1 MSQAL
6 ADLAEVAQFQ
16 GDLTVARSRYDESLA
31 LADDVEDPATQRSAR
46 AHALNGA
53 ATVAIWQGDSEAGA
67 RLNDES
73 LAIRREMADKPGVAA
88 LLNNVASWLGTVMTS
103 AAPGD

>member
-16 GDLTVARSRYDESLA
+16 GVSRSPGPVTTRAWRSP
-31 LADDVEDPATQRSAR
+31 DPATQRSAR
-46 AHALNGA
+46 AHALKGA
-53 ATVAIWQGDSEAGA
+53 ATVAIWQGDYEAGA